1 MNGNRNFVDTNILVY
16 AHNLDADVKNEI
28 AGNILK
34 KLWQEGNGV
43 ISTQVLQEFY
53 VTVTRKIPDP
63 LSAAKARGILENYM
77 AWHVELNVP
86 ESILLA
92 SEIEERHLLS
102 FWDSLI
108 VAAACNAKADKILTE
123 DLNHGQIIEGV
134 LIENPFRELQS

>member
-16 AHNLDADVKNEI
+16 AHDLDADFKNEI

-34 KLWQEGNGV
+34 KLWQEGTGV

-77 AWHVELNVP
+77 AWHVELNGP
-86 ESILLA
+86 ELILLA
-92 SEIEERHLLS
+92 SEIEQRHLLS

-134 LIENPFRELQS
+134 LIENPFLELQS

>member
-34 KLWQEGNGV
+34 KLWREGNGV

-77 AWHVELNVP
+77 AWHVELNGP
-86 ESILLA
+86 ESILRA